1 SIRQREL
8 LRRWPAVV
16 NLSHTGTIMPAL
28 VVVSGPK
35 IGTRFLLTGA
45 TQRIGRDSRC
55 DIHLDDTETSRKH
68 AQIDLV
74 DNEYVINDLKSSNGT
89 LVNGHLI
96 DSKKL
101 RDGDRIQIGKYVF
114 VFRLQE
120 TQPNSADKDYLKR
133 SVSIVSD
140 DALESSQII
149 SRADLSDP
157 VGETEFFDPEVANP
171 LSVTKSHWEIMY
183 RTSLAVSR
191 TLDINRLLEQI
202 VDLIFQ
208 WVQCD
213 HACVML
219 TDTSTGELN
228 PVYRKNRRP
237 QSNHQITISKTI
249 LDYVLKKEEG
259 VMTSDA
265 KDDRRWTSSAS
276 IEASGVCEAICVPMR
291 GRYGVVG
298 VLYIDTIV
306 NADRESKSTG
316 LNVFNEEHLKMMVTI
331 GHQAALAIEDTNFYQ
346 STLQAEKLAAVG
358 QTIANLSH
366 HVKNILQGLKG
377 GGYMINE
384 GLKKEDLSPVR
395 TGWEICQKTHARIE
409 SMVLDML
416 TMSKQREPK
425 RESTDLVQ
433 LIHDVITIAN
443 VSAQDAKVQLDWI
456 PPQTHKPIFVDPE
469 GIHRAILNLV
479 LNAIDATGG
488 RPDAQVSLD
497 LLQDNHSTQ
506 IKIQD
511 NGIGIPK
518 SQLKSIFSLF
528 ESTKGNRGTG
538 LGLPVSQKI
547 IQEHGGDISVVSV
560 VDQGTTFTI
569 HLNHQGTD

>member
-1 SIRQREL
+1 
-8 LRRWPAVV
+8 V
-16 NLSHTGTIMPAL
+16 
-28 VVVSGPK
+28 
-35 IGTRFLLTGA
+35 GTRFVLSESK
-45 TQRIGRDSRC
+45 QRVGRDSRC
-55 DIHLDDTETSRKH
+55 EIHLDDSETSRKH
-68 AQIDLV
+68 AEIELV
-74 DNEYVINDLKSSNGT
+74 DGAFRITDLKSSNGT
-89 LVNGHLI
+89 LVNGHVI
-96 DSKKL
+96 ESKKL
-101 RDGDRIQIGKYVF
+101 RDGDRVQIGKYVF
-114 VFRLQE
+114 VFRLHE
-120 TQPNSADKDYLKR
+120 AQPHSSDEDYLKR

-140 DALESSQII
+140 ESQESSQIV

-157 VGETEFFDPEVANP
+157 VGETEFFDPELANP
-171 LSVTKSHWEIMY
+171 NSIKKSHWEIMY

-191 TLDINRLLEQI
+191 TLDINQLLEQI
-202 VDLIFQ
+202 IDLIFQ

-219 TDTSTGELN
+219 SDVETGELS

-237 QSNHQITISKTI
+237 QSTHQITISKTI

-265 KDDRRWTSSAS
+265 KDDRRWSSSAS

-291 GRYGVVG
+291 GRYGIVG

-306 NADRESKSTG
+306 NAKQQSAINQF
-316 LNVFNEEHLKMMVTI
+316 NVFNDEHLKMMVTI
-331 GHQAALAIEDTNFYQ
+331 GHQAALAVEDTNFYQ
-346 STLQAEKLAAVG
+346 STLQSEKLAAVG

-384 GLKKEDLSPVR
+384 GLKGQDLNTIR
-395 TGWEICQKTHARIE
+395 AGWEICEKTHGRIE

-416 TMSKQREPK
+416 TMSKQRDPK
-425 RESTDLVQ
+425 RESTN
-433 LIHDVITIAN
+433 LILLIQDVLSIAKL
-443 VSAQDAKVQLDWI
+443 SAADAKVQLDWT
-456 PPQTHKPIFVDPE
+456 PPAVAQEILADPE
-469 GIHRAILNLV
+469 GLHRAVLNLV

-488 RPDAQVSLD
+488 RPDAKVTVELE
-497 LLQDNHSTQ
+497 QDDAGAR
-506 IKIQD
+506 IKVQD

-547 IQEHGGDISVVSV
+547 IHEHGGEITVASI
-560 VDQGTTFTI
+560 VDQGTIFTI
-569 HLNHQGTD
+569 QLPTSK